1 MVATK
6 WVGGGVGGVVWGA
19 GASERGGVE
28 ERTGGPPCT
37 CGVWGRTVVA
47 HVVGNERGRIW
58 YNIGG
63 EKQRL

>member
-1 MVATK
+1 M
-6 WVGGGVGGVVWGA
+6 WGA

-47 HVVGNERGRIW
+47 HVVGKEGERLW

-63 EKQRL
+63 GKQRL